1 MAGEGHGYGLSKADS
16 CGSSRPTWGDQNG
29 QRPAFPGDKVEQ
41 EWKAARVILL
51 RKPGKDPSLPNAY
64 RPISILPAMSKIWEK
79 CFKKIIERCIGTDP
93 FHRRQYGFRKKN

>member
-1 MAGEGHGYGLSKADS
+1 MKTPGLLKAGAGSKLEPED
-16 CGSSRPTWGDQNG
+16 C
-29 QRPAFPGDKVEQ
+29 
-41 EWKAARVILL
+41 WKTARVILL

-64 RPISILPAMSKIWEK
+64 RPISILPAMSKVWEK